1 MKKVLALLLLV
12 AMAGLIGCAGAR
24 LPGSSGRI
32 GSALDL
38 LRVREPETQWDSAS
52 LLQGDLDQD
61 GTGDYALSGLRGDLF
76 VVGIVQGPVR
86 SSSRHWTLKFPMEGG
101 TDEALCSR
109 KARIKLEEI
118 EKEGSM
124 ARPGVGINLHDD
136 QCDSFHIFWDPE
148 QKTYD
153 WWRL

>member
-1 MKKVLALLLLV
+1 MKKVPALLLLV
-12 AMAGLIGCAGAR
+12 AVASLIGCAGAR
-24 LPGSSGRI
+24 PPASTGKVR
-32 GSALDL
+32 SALDL
-38 LRVREPETQWDSAS
+38 LRIREPDTQWDSAS
-52 LLQGDLDQD
+52 LLKGDLDQD
-61 GTGDYALSGLRGDLF
+61 GTDDYALSGLRGDIF
-76 VVGIVQGPVR
+76 VVGIVQGPAS
-86 SSSRHWTLKFPMEGG
+86 SSSRHWSLKFPMEGG

-136 QCDSFHIFWDPE
+136 QCDSFHIFWDVE

>member
-1 MKKVLALLLLV
+1 MKKVPALLLLFAV
-12 AMAGLIGCAGAR
+12 ASLIGCAGAR
-24 LPGSSGRI
+24 PPGSSGKF

-38 LRVREPETQWDSAS
+38 LRVREPEMQWDSAS
-52 LLQGDLDQD
+52 LLKGDLDQD
-61 GTGDYALSGLRGDLF
+61 GTADYALSGLRGNVF
-76 VVGIVQGPVR
+76 VVGIVQGPVS

-109 KARIKLEEI
+109 KAKIKLEKI

-148 QKTYD
+148 EGDYD